1 MANPL
6 KALRRALL
14 TKPLFGW
21 YRKALPP
28 MSDTEREAIEAGTVW
43 FETELF
49 DGKPDW
55 DMLLNAPKPQLTE
68 EEQAFLDGPTET
80 LCGMVDEWEISTQ
93 SLDLPDEVWDYIKKQ
108 GFFGMIIPKEHGGL
122 GFSAL
127 GHSAVVMKIATKSL
141 TAAVTVM
148 VPNSLGPGELLLH
161 YGTEDQKKHYLPRL
175 ASGEDIPCFGLT
187 SPQAGSDAAAMR
199 DVGIVS
205 LGEFEG
211 KKTLG
216 MRVTWSKRYI
226 TLGPVATLLGLAFKL
241 KDPDHLLGEEE
252 DLGITVALVPTDTPG
267 VKIGRRHWPSRQA
280 FQNGPNSG
288 DDVFMPLDWIIG
300 GPENAGKGWRM
311 LVESLAAGRAISL
324 PSLST
329 GAAKYA
335 ARTTGAYARVR
346 KQFNLPVGF
355 FEGVKLPLAR
365 IAGSAYLLDAAR
377 EITATAVDQG
387 EKPSVLSAIL
397 KYHATERM
405 RTCINDA
412 MDIHGGKAIC
422 DGPQNY
428 MLPTYLAV
436 PVGITVEGANILTRN
451 LIIFG
456 QGAIRAHPYLL
467 KEMNAAE
474 LQKTDPKQ
482 ALADFDDAIWGH
494 AGFQFASF
502 IRAFVHNVTGGAMAA
517 APNAGKTT
525 KYYKQISR
533 LSASFALIA
542 ETAMVMLGGRLKRLE
557 GLSARLGD
565 ALSGLYLASCA
576 LKRFEDQGRPE
587 ADWPLLQ
594 YAVEDELHN
603 IQTALDGFLQNF
615 PARFPAWIMRRMIFP
630 WGRPHKRPSD
640 ALSGECADLILAPS
654 DARDRLTGGIYLGG
668 ANEVGTGQL
677 DDALAK
683 VIPADAIIRRVRKE
697 HGVRDPKVA
706 AEKNLITAEERQT
719 IEAAAQATDR
729 VIQVDDFPHDALERV

>member
-6 KALRRALL
+6 KALRRNLL
-14 TKPLFGW
+14 SKPIFGW
-21 YRKALPP
+21 YRKSLPP

-55 DMLLNAPKPQLTE
+55 DMLLSAPKPQLTE

-93 SLDLPDEVWDYIKKQ
+93 TLDLSDEVWAYIKKQ

-122 GFSAL
+122 GFTAL

-141 TAAVTVM
+141 TAAVTIM

-161 YGTEDQKKHYLPRL
+161 YGTEKQKKHYLPRL

-199 DVGIVS
+199 DKGVVCKGT
-205 LGEFEG
+205 FEG
-211 KKTLG
+211 KEVLG
-216 MRVTWSKRYI
+216 MRVSWSKRYI

-241 KDPDHLLGEEE
+241 YDPDHLLGDKE

-288 DDVFMPLDWIIG
+288 EDVFMPLDWIIG

-329 GAAKYA
+329 GAAKYT

-405 RTCINDA
+405 RTCVNDA

-467 KEMNAAE
+467 KEMAAAQE
-474 LQKTDPKQ
+474 PDPEK
-482 ALADFDDAIWGH
+482 ALDAFDDAVWGH
-494 AGFQFASF
+494 AAFQAASLG
-502 IRAFVHNVTGGAMAA
+502 RAFWHNLTGGRFAA
-517 APNAGKTT
+517 APDAGPATP
-525 KYYKQISR
+525 YYRQISR
-533 LSASFALIA
+533 ASASFALVA

-565 ALSGLYLASCA
+565 VLSGLYLASCA
-576 LKRFEDQGRPE
+576 LKRFEDQGRP
-587 ADWPLLQ
+587 ASDWPLLQ

-603 IQTALDGFLQNF
+603 IQTALDEFLRNF
-615 PARFPAWIMRRMIFP
+615 PARVPAWILRRLVFP
-630 WGRPHKRPSD
+630 WGRPHDRPSD
-640 ALSGECADLILAPS
+640 KLSGECADILMEAS
-654 DARDRLTGGIYLGG
+654 GTRDRLTKGIYLGG
-668 ANEVGTGQL
+668 ANEVGTGML
-677 DDALAK
+677 DDALKK
-683 VIPADAIIRRVRKE
+683 VLKADPILRRLRKD
-697 HGVRDPKVA
+697 HDIRDPKVA
-706 AEKNLITAEERQT
+706 EARDLITGEEVQL
-719 IEAAAQATDR
+719 IAAADQATDR
-729 VIQVDDFPHDALERV
+729 VIQVDDFAQDALERE

>member
-6 KALRRALL
+6 KALRRAVL

-49 DGKPDW
+49 DGNPDW
-55 DMLLNAPKPQLTE
+55 RMLLDHPKPQLTG

-93 SLDLPDEVWDYIKKQ
+93 TLDLPEEVWAYIKAQ
-108 GFFGMIIPKEHGGL
+108 GFLGMIIPKEFGGL
-122 GFSAL
+122 GFTAL

-161 YGTEDQKKHYLPRL
+161 YGTEEQKNHYLPRL
-175 ASGEDIPCFGLT
+175 ASGAEIPCFGLT
-187 SPQAGSDAAAMR
+187 SSQAGSDAAAMR

-205 LGEFEG
+205 WGEFEG

-241 KDPDHLLGEEE
+241 HDPDHLLGDTF
-252 DLGITVALVPTDTPG
+252 DLGITVALVPTGTPG

-280 FQNGPNSG
+280 FMNGPNSG

-377 EITATAVDQG
+377 EITAVAVDQG

-405 RTCINDA
+405 RTCVNDA

-467 KEMNAAE
+467 KEMNAAQE
-474 LQKTDPKQ
+474 PDPKK

-494 AGFQFASF
+494 AGFQVASAW
-502 IRAFVHNVTGGAMAA
+502 RAFWHNVTGGSTAA
-517 APNAGKTT
+517 APSVGPATR
-525 KYYKQISR
+525 YYRQISR

-542 ETAMVMLGGRLKRLE
+542 ETAMVLLGGRLKRLE

-594 YAVEDELHN
+594 YAVEGELYN
-603 IQTALDGFLQNF
+603 IQTALDEFLQNF
-615 PARFPAWIMRRMIFP
+615 PSRFTARILRRTVFP

-640 ALSGECADLILAPS
+640 ALAGKCADLILAPS
-654 DARDRLTGGIYLGG
+654 EARDRLTAGIYLGG

-683 VIPADAIIRRVRKE
+683 VIPADEIMRRVRKE
-697 HGVRDPKVA
+697 HGVRDPREA
-706 AEKNLITAEERQT
+706 TEKKLITDEERQI
-719 IEAAAQATDR
+719 IETAEAATDR
-729 VIQVDDFPHDALERV
+729 VVQVDDFAPDALERV